1 VKRTL
6 MILTLLLL
14 GGGSL
19 LAQDIA
25 PASPPSELPIPFPVG
40 LQDAQ
45 DPGQVAT
52 VLEILALI
60 TILTLAPSLLVLTT
74 SFTRIVIVMS
84 FLRRALSTQS
94 LPPNQVIMGLSL
106 FLTFVVMQPTW
117 QRSWQE
123 GISPYLEGVE
133 TSRLEAWKKTEIPV
147 REFMFSQINVNGWD
161 DLYLF
166 IDAVGISY
174 DESVGLEYD
183 DIPTSMLTSAF
194 VLGELK
200 RSFIM
205 GFFLYL
211 PFLIIDMVVASI
223 LMSMGMM
230 MLPPIVISLPF
241 KILIFVM
248 ADGWRLVVGN
258 LMTSFGPPPV

>member
-1 VKRTL
+1 MALILVGMLALPL
-6 MILTLLLL
+6 M
-14 GGGSL
+14 
-19 LAQDIA
+19 AQDVA
-25 PASPPSELPIPFPVG
+25 PASPVGEPPIPFPTG
-40 LQDAQ
+40 LTDAQ
-45 DPGQVAT
+45 DPSQVAT
-52 VLEILALI
+52 VLEVLALI
-60 TILTLAPSLLVLTT
+60 TVLTLAPSLLILST

-84 FLRRALSTQS
+84 FLRRALTTQS

-117 QRSWQE
+117 SRSWEE
-123 GISPYLEGVE
+123 GISPYLEGTQ
-133 TSRLEAWKKTEIPV
+133 TSRIEAWAKTEAPV
-147 REFMFSQINVNGWD
+147 REFMFSQINVNGWE

-166 IDAVGISY
+166 IDAVDLEY
-174 DESVGLEYD
+174 DEAVGLEYE
-183 DIPTSMLTSAF
+183 DIPTPMLASAF

-200 RSFIM
+200 RAFIM

-211 PFLIIDMVVASI
+211 PFLIIDMVVSSI

-258 LMTSFGPPPV
+258 LITSFGPPPI